1 MIIRN
6 TNDEIVQETTYI
18 AHGGGI
24 ARMLLTNKELR
35 SMLFLA
41 DASLAPGKT
50 IETHIDPYEEIYY
63 ILEGEG
69 VMMVG
74 DDERR
79 VKKGD
84 AIWIPMGEKHSLV
97 NDTNENT
104 GFLVVAN
111 YLHRT

>member
-6 TNDEIVQETTYI
+6 TNDEIVQETTYK

-79 VKKGD
+79 VIHPQEHAATAVKKCTVL
-84 AIWIPMGEKHSLV
+84 I
-97 NDTNENT
+97 
-104 GFLVVAN
+104 N
-111 YLHRT
+111 YCH